1 MGALIVDQ
9 PQGIVTGSP
18 AAKAGLQ
25 PGDVI
30 TALDGSAINSSDE
43 LIVAIRSKNVGDSVK
58 LSIDRSGKKLTIKV
72 VLVASQN

>member
-1 MGALIVDQ
+1 VGALIVDQ
-9 PQGIVTGSP
+9 PQGIVAGSP

>member
-1 MGALIVDQ
+1 ALIVDQ
-9 PQGIVTGSP
+9 PQGIVAGSP